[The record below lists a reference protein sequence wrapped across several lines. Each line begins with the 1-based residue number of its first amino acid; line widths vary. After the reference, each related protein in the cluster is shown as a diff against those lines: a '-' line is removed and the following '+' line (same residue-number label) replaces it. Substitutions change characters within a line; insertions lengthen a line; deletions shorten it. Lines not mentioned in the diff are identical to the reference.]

1 MLHARRQRACCS
13 SAGHICIFVATEAGK
28 PAYID
33 RLTSV
38 LITWGAT
45 PLPADVSVRFV
56 LSAHGLSQL
65 FNLSS
70 QTRRIASTR
79 ARAATLLAKA
89 MPFPPHVPRL
99 TAALRNEQLVVLD
112 DSTRDLFKLGR
123 DGAARRFEWVAHA
136 VRERFADTCDWIAMT
151 EVCMTPPAC
160 ESPHAQLLNHPFI
173 GPRPPGLTVPRL
185 SLSPALPIIPPFPAC
200 PRPPYPRT
208 TLTSTCM
215 RPVGRSTARW
225 LRRGTGCTGTA
236 ARSLVTHGETLCTAI
251 GWSSTAAPSYGPTTR
266 SGSARCRAFLGAIDF
281 SAASFGTPRAGPAT
295 RKSGGIPATM
305 QARGRDTR
313 PPPRSAGRGVCSA
326 RPLRGSAPFLL
337 CRHAGDAA
345 QAVARAHH
353 RRQAP
358 FGGRGSGAAAPRC
371 AAREEA
377 RQLQPRREEGKR
389 TRRQDAKSSAPRP
402 ARDELPQVS
411 LDFPAVRRPLA
422 EPVLESCLTHTLEP
436 RSLPG

>member
-1 MLHARRQRACCS
+1 
-13 SAGHICIFVATEAGK
+13 
-28 PAYID
+28 
-33 RLTSV
+33 
-38 LITWGAT
+38 
-45 PLPADVSVRFV
+45 
-56 LSAHGLSQL
+56 
-65 FNLSS
+65 
-70 QTRRIASTR
+70 
-79 ARAATLLAKA
+79 
-89 MPFPPHVPRL
+89 
-99 TAALRNEQLVVLD
+99 
-112 DSTRDLFKLGR
+112 
-123 DGAARRFEWVAHA
+123 
-136 VRERFADTCDWIAMT
+136 
-151 EVCMTPPAC
+151 
-160 ESPHAQLLNHPFI
+160 
-173 GPRPPGLTVPRL
+173 
-185 SLSPALPIIPPFPAC
+185 
-200 PRPPYPRT
+200 
-208 TLTSTCM
+208 M

-281 SAASFGTPRAGPAT
+281 SAAAFGTPRAGPAT

-313 PPPRSAGRGVCSA
+313 PPPRPAGRGVCSA
-326 RPLRGSAPFLL
+326 RPLRGDARSFSVM

-377 RQLQPRREEGKR
+377 RQLQLRREEGNR

-402 ARDELPQVS
+402 ARDELPQARARRDGS
-411 LDFPAVRRPLA
+411 RARPAPAERARPGEA
-422 EPVLESCLTHTLEP
+422 
-436 RSLPG
+436 G